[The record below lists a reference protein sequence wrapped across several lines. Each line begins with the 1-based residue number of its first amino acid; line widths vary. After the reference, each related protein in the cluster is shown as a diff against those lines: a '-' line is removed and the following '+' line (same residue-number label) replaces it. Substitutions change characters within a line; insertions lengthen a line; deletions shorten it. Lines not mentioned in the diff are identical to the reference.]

1 MRLFEIENI
10 NRSIIALKQLSE
22 SYEDEFKQLFVDLQ
36 MFKKLKGTR
45 LTNFVDNSIVPFRN
59 KLTEFL
65 NTKFYKDPDIDNIK
79 SRLREMLKQ
88 LQ

>member
-79 SRLREMLKQ
+79 SRLREMLKE
-88 LQ
+88 LK

>member
-1 MRLFEIENI
+1 
-10 NRSIIALKQLSE
+10 
-22 SYEDEFKQLFVDLQ
+22 

-45 LTNFVDNSIVPFRN
+45 LTNFVDSSIVPFRN

-79 SRLREMLKQ
+79 SRLREMLKE
-88 LQ
+88 LK

>member
-22 SYEDEFKQLFVDLQ
+22 SYKDEFKQLFADLQ
-36 MFKKLKGTR
+36 MSKKLKGTR
-45 LTNFVDNSIVPFRN
+45 LTNFVDSSIVPFRN

-79 SRLREMLKQ
+79 SRLREMLKE
-88 LQ
+88 LK